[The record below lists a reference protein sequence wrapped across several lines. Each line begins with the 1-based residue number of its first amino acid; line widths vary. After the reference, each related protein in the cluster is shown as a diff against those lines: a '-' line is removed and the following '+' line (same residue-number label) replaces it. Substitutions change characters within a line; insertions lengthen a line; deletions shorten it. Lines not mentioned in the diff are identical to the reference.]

1 MAAIFYVESLNLSQ
15 KKYQNNNLW
24 EMLNI
29 IAI

>member
-1 MAAIFYVESLNLSQ
+1 MAAIFYVESLNLSH